1 MYTRILIPLDG
12 SARAERALPIAAT
25 IARASGASLLLLRV
39 VDLARQVGVYS
50 QVPYPAL
57 ESVAHSLRAAAEAY
71 VAERARSE
79 LLRGL
84 TVETSVAT
92 GDASYSVLVHAEAWS
107 ADLVVLCSHG
117 RTGLARWALGSVAE
131 HVSRHSRVPV
141 LLLREAGPTL
151 AGRHPDPEHLSRVLV
166 ALDGSKHAEAALE
179 PAAELIEAMAAPQT
193 GAIHLA
199 MVLWPFEADPANM
212 PDALVLEGAKTYLER
227 TATHLRDAHSGLS
240 VTWSVAVE
248 LDIADALIRVAANG
262 EDAEGAGVFGGC
274 DLIAMATHGAGGIAR
289 WVMGSVTDRVL
300 HATTLPILV
309 VRPPDLAN
317 PKASQLHGT
326 NP

>member
-25 IARASGASLLLLRV
+25 IARASGASVLLLRV
-39 VDLARQVGVYS
+39 VDLSHDFGVYGM
-50 QVPYPAL
+50 VPSPAI
-57 ESVAHSLRAAAEAY
+57 ESVAHNLRVAAEAY
-71 VAERARSE
+71 VAECAHTE

-84 TVETSVAT
+84 KVETSVEV
-92 GDASYSVLVHAEAWS
+92 GDAPYSILIHSEAWR

-117 RTGLARWALGSVAE
+117 RTGLSRWALGSVAE

-141 LLLREAGPTL
+141 LLLRESGPTL
-151 AGRHPDPEHLSRVLV
+151 AGRHPDPEHLLRLLV
-166 ALDGSKHAEAALE
+166 ALDGSKHAEASLE
-179 PAAELIEAMAAPQT
+179 PARDLITALAAPQA
-193 GAIHLA
+193 GALHLA
-199 MVLWPFEADPANM
+199 MVLSPFAADPANM
-212 PDALVLEGAKTYLER
+212 PDALVLEGAKSYLER
-227 TATHLRDAHSGLS
+227 IANHLRDTHSGLS

-248 LDIADALIRVAANG
+248 LDIANALIRVAENG
-262 EDAEGAGVFGGC
+262 EDAEGVGVFGGC

-309 VRPPDLAN
+309 VRPADL
-317 PKASQLHGT
+317 PSPTASQLHGT
-326 NP
+326 A